1 MANTTGELIPILNNP
16 FTDKYAQIIARFKTN
31 IHILFEQLFLIEQE
45 AMKAIGEGE
54 MNFEDR
60 IRSFYDKINAIENQ
74 LNEWA
79 NEMKSELD
87 TFASTINGDWQIIV
101 NQYKQNIDSTVQSIR
116 NMFEKLSENL
126 MKNFLEFAST
136 FISNANNLIENL
148 QGQGLLSF
156 LGRK

>member
-1 MANTTGELIPILNNP
+1 MNATGALIAIPNNP
-16 FTDKYAQIIARFKTN
+16 LTDKYAQIIARLKTN

-45 AMKAIGEGE
+45 AMKAISEGE
-54 MNFEDR
+54 TNFEDR
-60 IRSFYDKINAIENQ
+60 IRSFYDKINIIENQ

-79 NEMKSELD
+79 NEMKLELD
-87 TFASTINGDWQIIV
+87 TFASTIAGDWQV
-101 NQYKQNIDSTVQSIR
+101 VLNQYKENLDSTVHSIR

-126 MKNFLEFAST
+126 MKNLLEFAST

-156 LGRK
+156 LGKK